1 MELSNPSLSAVDFE
15 SYRLLVDGVKDYAI
29 YMLDPTGRVLTW
41 NAGAQRIKG
50 YTREEIIGQH
60 FSRFYTAEDKAKGKP
75 EHELAMAATE
85 GQWEDEGWR
94 VRQDGSLFWANVVI
108 TRLMKEGRLVGFA
121 KVTRD
126 MTGQKKYRDV
136 LEEAREKCEK
146 LVALRTEE
154 LARSEEMFR
163 SAFEQTSVG
172 ISYSRLDGYLRQ
184 VNQKFCDIVGYSKD
198 QLAALTFIDI
208 THPADRAASLETT
221 RSLLA
226 GEIDSLTLEKR
237 FVHKDGG
244 IVWVTLT
251 ASLHRDTRTGKPKQL
266 IAVVEDISQR
276 KRAEQALTEQAA
288 LLDLTA
294 DAIFTCNPEGRILY
308 WNWGAEHLYGF
319 PSEAALGRLSHEL
332 LSTVFPESLEQTLDT
347 LYSKGSWEGKLFHTR
362 QDGNQIAV
370 LARWALKKDEAGNP
384 WRILKSNTDI
394 TEQMRVQEELLRSE
408 EQFRLLVEGTRD
420 YAIFLL
426 DREGRIATW
435 NPGAERILGYQKDE
449 IIGVHFSR
457 LYLPKDVEQ
466 GEPQQR
472 LAQAIEEKHIE
483 ADGWRMSKDG
493 KRFWS
498 TGVMSALRNEGGA
511 LRGFVVIM
519 RDNTTQRL
527 ADERIYYL
535 ANHDPLTGLAN
546 RTLFNAR
553 LHDALTHAK
562 RDKQMVAIH
571 MLDLDRF
578 KFVND
583 TLGHDAGDLLLK
595 QVSQRLQTHMRE
607 TDTVA
612 RLGGDEFVV
621 IQTRLGAPGDA
632 EVFARKLVDAVG
644 EPYRLNAQEA
654 QIGTSIGIAIYP
666 IDATEPMGLLKNSD
680 LALYRAKKRGRYGF
694 VRYSPRLGSTG
705 LSRHS
710 MEEQLRA
717 AVRQKKF
724 ELHYQPQIDLRSWS
738 IAGVEALLRWQSGP
752 TPVLPLAQLL
762 ELAERTELIIPIGEW
777 VLREACR
784 QNKAWQH
791 AGLPSFPVAANVSLS
806 QLRDAEF
813 TKAVREAFEETG
825 LAPACLALELPR
837 DLWRASDEADSGRL
851 AELNEMGVRLAIDDV
866 GGHFSFLSEASDFR
880 VDILKISQPI
890 VSRLPNS
897 QHDALISAAIIDLAK
912 KLNLKV
918 IAEGVETE
926 DQLAILV
933 EHGCENAQGFLFGA
947 PMPAAA
953 METFLRET
961 PWARFHQAAKSP
973 GISTDAA

>member
-1 MELSNPSLSAVDFE
+1 MEISGSASSAVDFE
-15 SYRLLVDGVKDYAI
+15 SYRLLVDSVKDYAI
-29 YMLDPTGRVLTW
+29 FMLDPTGHVLTW

-50 YTREEIIGQH
+50 YAPEEIIGQH
-60 FSRFYTAEDKAKGKP
+60 FSRFYTAEDKAKSTP
-75 EHELAMAATE
+75 EHELAMAAKE

-94 VRQDGSLFWANVVI
+94 VRKDGSLFWANVVI

-154 LARSEEMFR
+154 LQRSEEMFR

-172 ISYSRLDGYLRQ
+172 ISYTLLDGYLRQ

-198 QLAALTFIDI
+198 ELATLTVIDI
-208 THPADRAASLETT
+208 IHPADRASSLEKT

-226 GEIDSLTLEKR
+226 GEIDSFTLEKR
-237 FVHKDGG
+237 FMRKDGG
-244 IVWVTLT
+244 IVWITLT
-251 ASLHRDTRTGKPKQL
+251 ASLHRDIRTGEPKQL
-266 IAVVEDISQR
+266 IALVEDISQR
-276 KRAEQALTEQAA
+276 KQAEQALAEQAA
-288 LLDLTA
+288 LLDLST

-308 WNWGAEHLYGF
+308 WNRGAERLYGF
-319 PSEAALGRLSHEL
+319 PGEAALGRLSHEL
-332 LSTVFPESLEQTLDT
+332 LSTVFPESLEQTLQT

-362 QDGNQIAV
+362 QDGSRIAV
-370 LARWALKKDEAGNP
+370 LARWALEKDEAGNP

-408 EQFRLLVEGTRD
+408 EQFRLLVEGTSD

-426 DREGRIATW
+426 DRDGRIVTW
-435 NPGAERILGYQKDE
+435 NTGAERILGYRKDE

-457 LYLPKDVEQ
+457 LYLPEDVER
-466 GEPQQR
+466 GEPQRR
-472 LAQAIEEKHIE
+472 LDKAIEEKRIE
-483 ADGWRMSKDG
+483 EDGWRMSKDR

-498 TGVMSALRNEGGA
+498 TGVLSALHNERGA
-511 LRGFVVIM
+511 LRGFVKIM
-519 RDNTTQRL
+519 RDNTRQRL

-553 LHDALTHAK
+553 LHEALTHA
-562 RDKQMVAIH
+562 RREKQMVAIH

-578 KFVND
+578 KSVND

-621 IQTRLGAPGDA
+621 IQSHLQAPDDA

-644 EPYRLNAQEA
+644 ESYRLNAQEA

-666 IDATEPMGLLKNSD
+666 LDATEPMGLLKKSD

-694 VRYSPRLGSTG
+694 VRYSPRLGSKG

-710 MEEQLRA
+710 MEDQLRA
-717 AVRQKKF
+717 AVRQQKF
-724 ELHYQPQIDLRSWS
+724 ELHYQPQIDLRTWS
-738 IAGVEALLRWQSGP
+738 IAGVEALLRWPSGP
-752 TPVLPLAQLL
+752 TPLMPLAQLL
-762 ELAERTELIIPIGEW
+762 ELAEKTEMIIPIGEW

-784 QNKAWQH
+784 QNKAWQRS
-791 AGLPSFPVAANVSLS
+791 GLPSFPVAANVSLS

-837 DLWRASDEADSGRL
+837 DLWRASDEADSSRL
-851 AELNEMGVRLAIDDV
+851 AELNKMGVRLAIDDV

-897 QHDALISAAIIDLAK
+897 QHDTLISAAIIDLAK

-933 EHGCENAQGFLFGA
+933 EQDVKMPRDFCSAP

-961 PWARFHQAAKSP
+961 PWARFHRAAKTP
-973 GISTDAA
+973 GDSIDAT

>member
-1 MELSNPSLSAVDFE
+1 MEISGPSLSAVDFE
-15 SYRLLVDGVKDYAI
+15 SYRLLVDSVKDYAI
-29 YMLDPTGRVLTW
+29 FMLDPTGHVLTW

-50 YTREEIIGQH
+50 YAREEIIGQH
-60 FSRFYTAEDKAKGKP
+60 FSRFYTAEDKASGKP
-75 EHELAMAATE
+75 EHELEMAAKE

-94 VRQDGSLFWANVVI
+94 VRKDGSLFWANVVI

-126 MTGQKKYRDV
+126 MTGQKKYRDA

-146 LVALRTEE
+146 LVELRTEE
-154 LARSEEMFR
+154 LQRSEEMFR

-172 ISYSRLDGYLRQ
+172 ISYTQLDGYLRQ
-184 VNQKFCDIVGYSKD
+184 VNQKFCDIVGYSKEE
-198 QLAALTFIDI
+198 LAGLSFLDI
-208 THPADRAASLETT
+208 THPADRAVSLEKV
-221 RSLLA
+221 RCLLA
-226 GEIDSLTLEKR
+226 GQIDSFTLEKR
-237 FVHKDGG
+237 FVRKDGST
-244 IVWVTLT
+244 VWITLT
-251 ASLHRDTRTGKPKQL
+251 ASLHRDSRTGEPKHL
-266 IAVVEDISQR
+266 ITLVEDISQR
-276 KRAEQALTEQAA
+276 KQVEQALAEQAA
-288 LLDLTA
+288 LLDLSTN
-294 DAIFTCNPEGRILY
+294 AIFTCSPEARILY
-308 WNWGAEHLYGF
+308 WNRGAELLYGF
-319 PSEAALGRLSHEL
+319 ASEEALGQVAHEL
-332 LSTVFPESLEQTLDT
+332 LFTIFPESLERTLEE
-347 LYSKGSWEGKLFHTR
+347 LYSKGSWEGELLHTR
-362 QDGNQIAV
+362 KDGKQIAV
-370 LARWALKKDEAGNP
+370 LARWDLEKNEAGNP

-394 TEQMRVQEELLRSE
+394 TEQKRVQEELLRSE

-426 DREGRIATW
+426 DRDGRIATW
-435 NPGAERILGYQKDE
+435 NPGAERILGYRKDE

-457 LYLPKDVEQ
+457 LYLPEDVER

-472 LAQAIEEKHIE
+472 LVQAIKEKHIE
-483 ADGWRMSKDG
+483 VDGWRMNKDG

-498 TGVMSALRNEGGA
+498 TGVMSALHDERGA
-511 LRGFVVIM
+511 LRGFVKIM
-519 RDNTTQRL
+519 RDNTRQRL

-553 LHDALTHAK
+553 LHEALTHAK
-562 RDKQMVAIH
+562 REKQMVAIH

-578 KFVND
+578 KHIND

-612 RLGGDEFVV
+612 RLGGDEFVI
-621 IQTRLGAPGDA
+621 IQSHLETPDA
-632 EVFARKLVDAVG
+632 ADVFARKLVDVVG
-644 EPYRLNAQEA
+644 QPYLLNKQEA

-666 IDATEPMGLLKNSD
+666 TDATESLGLLKNSD

-694 VRYSPRLGSTG
+694 VRYSPRLGSKG

-710 MEEQLRA
+710 MEDQLRA

-724 ELHYQPQIDLRSWS
+724 ELHYQPQIDLRSWR

-752 TPVLPLAQLL
+752 TPVMPLDQLL
-762 ELAERTELIIPIGEW
+762 ELAEKTEMIIPLGEW

-784 QNKAWQH
+784 QNKAWQDS
-791 AGLPSFPVAANVSLS
+791 GLPTFPVAANVALS

-837 DLWRASDEADSGRL
+837 ELWRASDEADSSRL

-897 QHDALISAAIIDLAK
+897 QHDTLISAAIIDLAK

-933 EHGCENAQGFLFGA
+933 EQGCENAQGFLFGP

-953 METFLRET
+953 MEMFLREA
-961 PWARFHQAAKSP
+961 PWARFHPAAKIP
-973 GISTDAA
+973 GNATDAA